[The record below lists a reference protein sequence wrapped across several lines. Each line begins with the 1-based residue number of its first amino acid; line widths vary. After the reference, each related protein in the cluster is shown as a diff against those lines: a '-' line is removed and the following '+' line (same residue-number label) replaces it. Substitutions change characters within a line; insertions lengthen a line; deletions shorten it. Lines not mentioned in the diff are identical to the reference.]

1 MRKRF
6 AALLTII
13 CLAVSVVGL
22 TGCGSQTS
30 AAEEGEMNAVCYA
43 IAPTANSQGLNMSSP
58 LVQDTIYDTI
68 LNYGYVS
75 VVVVDGKSEMVAADS
90 YDIDAQYKK
99 ASKSKLKTDAR
110 AKATNLI
117 TYMESQV
124 ANDAQVDYL
133 EGLRMAVRSL
143 SSLEGY
149 DSKTIVVIG
158 TGLSTQ
164 GTLNFQNNLLSVEP
178 EAVLDQL
185 EEKDEIPDFTGIT
198 VVWQQMGDVA
208 SPQQDLSQTQRKRLQ
223 EIWGGIVERG
233 GGTFV
238 YNDIMANPVDTEVTY
253 PAVDTVELPAETPVD
268 FDVAMFDTG
277 DESLLEEPV
286 MLTEEQVSFVPDKAA
301 YLDEDEA
308 VATIQPIADYLLEH
322 EQITILLAGTTAG
335 DKDSDY
341 TMTLSQKRADAVRS
355 TLVQLGVSESRIVT
369 VGLGSSDPWHVY
381 GVGYEG
387 NIASRNRKVVL
398 LDASSDMAKEI
409 LCEGGS

>member
-6 AALLTII
+6 AAILTII
-13 CLAVSVVGL
+13 CLAVSAVGL

-30 AAEEGEMNAVCYA
+30 VAEEGGMNAVCYA
-43 IAPTANSQGLNMSSP
+43 IAPTANSQGLNMSSS

-75 VVVVDGKSEMVAADS
+75 VVVVDGESEMVAADS

-99 ASKSKLKTDAR
+99 ASKDKLKTDAR

-117 TYMESQV
+117 TYMEGQV

-185 EEKDEIPDFTGIT
+185 EEKDDIPDFTGIT

-208 SPQQDLSQTQRKRLQ
+208 LPQQDLSQTQRKRLQ

-238 YNDIMANPVDTEVTY
+238 YNDIMANPVDTEATY

-268 FDVAMFDTG
+268 FNAAMFDTG
-277 DESLLEEPV
+277 DERLLEEPV
-286 MLTEEQVSFVPDKAA
+286 MLTEEQVSFVPDKAT

-322 EQITILLAGTTAG
+322 EQITVLLAGTTAG
-335 DKDSDY
+335 DEDSDY

-355 TLVQLGVSESRIVT
+355 TLVQLGVDESRIVT
-369 VGLGSSDPWHVY
+369 MGLGSSDPWHVY
-381 GVGYEG
+381 GAGYEG
-387 NIASRNRKVVL
+387 SIASGNRKVVL
-398 LDASSDMAKEI
+398 LDASSDTAKEI
-409 LCEGGS
+409 LSE

>member
-6 AALLTII
+6 AAILTII
-13 CLAVSVVGL
+13 CLAVSAVGL

-30 AAEEGEMNAVCYA
+30 VAEEGGMNAVCYA

-75 VVVVDGKSEMVAADS
+75 VVVVDGESEMVAADS

-99 ASKSKLKTDAR
+99 ASKDKLKTDAR

-117 TYMESQV
+117 TYMEGQV

-133 EGLRMAVRSL
+133 DGLRMAVRSL

-185 EEKDEIPDFTGIT
+185 EKKAEIPDFTGIT

-208 SPQQDLSQTQRKRLQ
+208 LPQQDLSQTQRKRLQ

-238 YNDIMANPVDTEVTY
+238 YNDIMANPVDSEATY

-268 FDVAMFDTG
+268 FDAAMFDTG

-286 MLTEEQVSFVPDKAA
+286 MLTEEQVSFVPDKAT

-322 EQITILLAGTTAG
+322 EQITVLLAGTTAG
-335 DKDSDY
+335 DEDSDY

-355 TLVQLGVSESRIVT
+355 TLVQLGVDESRIVT
-369 VGLGSSDPWHVY
+369 MGLGSSDPWHVY
-381 GVGYEG
+381 GAGYEG
-387 NIASRNRKVVL
+387 SIASGNRKVVL
-398 LDASSDMAKEI
+398 LDASSDTAKEI
-409 LCEGGS
+409 LSE

>member
-6 AALLTII
+6 AAILTII
-13 CLAVSVVGL
+13 CLAVSAVGL

-30 AAEEGEMNAVCYA
+30 VAEEGGMNAVCYA
-43 IAPTANSQGLNMSSP
+43 IAPTANSQGLNMSSS

-75 VVVVDGKSEMVAADS
+75 VVVVDGESEMVAADS

-99 ASKSKLKTDAR
+99 ASKDKLKTDAR

-117 TYMESQV
+117 TYMEGQV

-208 SPQQDLSQTQRKRLQ
+208 LPQQDLSQTQRKRLQ

-238 YNDIMANPVDTEVTY
+238 YNDIMANPVDTEATY

-268 FDVAMFDTG
+268 FNAAMFDTG
-277 DESLLEEPV
+277 DERLLEEPV
-286 MLTEEQVSFVPDKAA
+286 MLTEEQVSFVPDKAT

-322 EQITILLAGTTAG
+322 EQITVLLAGTTAG
-335 DKDSDY
+335 DEDSDY

-355 TLVQLGVSESRIVT
+355 TLVQVGVDESRIVT
-369 VGLGSSDPWHVY
+369 MGLGSSDPWHVY
-381 GVGYEG
+381 GAGYEG
-387 NIASRNRKVVL
+387 SIASGNRKVVL
-398 LDASSDMAKEI
+398 LDASSDTAKEI
-409 LCEGGS
+409 LSE

>member
-1 MRKRF
+1 MKKRF
-6 AALLTII
+6 TALFLTI
-13 CLAVSVVGL
+13 CLAVSAVGF
-22 TGCGSQTS
+22 TGCGDQTS
-30 AAEEGEMNAVCYA
+30 AETTSSMNAVCYA

-68 LNYGYVS
+68 LEYGYIS
-75 VVVVDGKSEMVAADS
+75 VVVVDGEPEMVAADS

-99 ASKSKLKTDAR
+99 ASKEKLKTDAR

-117 TYMESQV
+117 AYMESQV

-149 DSKTIVVIG
+149 DSKTIVVVG

-185 EEKDEIPDFTGIT
+185 EEKNEIPDFTGIT

-208 SPQQDLSQTQRKRLQ
+208 SPQEDLSQTQRKRLQ
-223 EIWGGIVERG
+223 EIWSGIVERG

-238 YNDIMANPVDTEVTY
+238 YNDIMANPVDTEASY
-253 PAVDTVELPAETPVD
+253 PAVDTVDLPTETPIG
-268 FDVAMFDTG
+268 FDETMFDTE
-277 DESLLEEPV
+277 DESILEEPV
-286 MLTEEQVSFVPDKAA
+286 ILPEEQVSFVPDKST
-301 YLDEDEA
+301 YLNEEEA
-308 VATIQPIADYLLEH
+308 VATIQPIADYLIEH
-322 EQITILLAGTTAG
+322 EQIKLLLAGTTAG
-335 DKDSDY
+335 DEDSDY
-341 TMTLSQKRADAVRS
+341 TMKLSKERADAVRN
-355 TLVQLGVSESRIVT
+355 TLIQFGVDESRIVT

-381 GVGYEG
+381 GAGYEG
-387 NIASRNRKVVL
+387 SIASENRKVVL
-398 LDASSDMAKEI
+398 LDASSDTAKEI
-409 LCEGGS
+409 LSE

>member
-6 AALLTII
+6 AAILTII
-13 CLAVSVVGL
+13 CLAVSAVGL

-30 AAEEGEMNAVCYA
+30 VAEEGGMNAVCYA
-43 IAPTANSQGLNMSSP
+43 IAPTANSQGLNMSSS
-58 LVQDTIYDTI
+58 LVQNTIYDTI

-75 VVVVDGKSEMVAADS
+75 VVVVDGESEMVAADS

-99 ASKSKLKTDAR
+99 ASKDKLKTDAR

-117 TYMESQV
+117 TYMEGQV

-208 SPQQDLSQTQRKRLQ
+208 LPQQDLSQTQRKRLQ

-238 YNDIMANPVDTEVTY
+238 YNDIMANPVDTEATY

-268 FDVAMFDTG
+268 FNAAMFDTG
-277 DESLLEEPV
+277 DERLLEEPV
-286 MLTEEQVSFVPDKAA
+286 MLTEEQVSFVPDKAT

-322 EQITILLAGTTAG
+322 EQITVLLAGTTAG
-335 DKDSDY
+335 DEDSDY

-355 TLVQLGVSESRIVT
+355 TLVQLGVDESRIVT
-369 VGLGSSDPWHVY
+369 MGLGSSDPWHVY
-381 GVGYEG
+381 GAGYEG
-387 NIASRNRKVVL
+387 SIASGNRKVVL
-398 LDASSDMAKEI
+398 LDASSDTAKEI
-409 LCEGGS
+409 LSE

>member
-6 AALLTII
+6 AAILTII
-13 CLAVSVVGL
+13 CLAVSAVGL

-30 AAEEGEMNAVCYA
+30 VAEEGGMNAVCYA
-43 IAPTANSQGLNMSSP
+43 IAPTANSQGLNMSSS

-75 VVVVDGKSEMVAADS
+75 VVVVDGESEMVAADS

-99 ASKSKLKTDAR
+99 ASKDKLKTDAR

-117 TYMESQV
+117 TYMEGQV

-208 SPQQDLSQTQRKRLQ
+208 LPQQDLSQTQRKRLQ

-238 YNDIMANPVDTEVTY
+238 YNDIMANPVDTEATY

-268 FDVAMFDTG
+268 FNAAMFDTG
-277 DESLLEEPV
+277 DERLLP
-286 MLTEEQVSFVPDKAA
+286 FID
-301 YLDEDEA
+301 
-308 VATIQPIADYLLEH
+308 
-322 EQITILLAGTTAG
+322 
-335 DKDSDY
+335 
-341 TMTLSQKRADAVRS
+341 
-355 TLVQLGVSESRIVT
+355 
-369 VGLGSSDPWHVY
+369 
-381 GVGYEG
+381 
-387 NIASRNRKVVL
+387 
-398 LDASSDMAKEI
+398 
-409 LCEGGS
+409 

>member
-6 AALLTII
+6 AAILTII
-13 CLAVSVVGL
+13 CLVVSAVGL

-30 AAEEGEMNAVCYA
+30 VAEEGGMNAVCYA

-75 VVVVDGKSEMVAADS
+75 VVVVDGESEMVAADS

-99 ASKSKLKTDAR
+99 ASKDKLKTDAR

-117 TYMESQV
+117 TYMEGQV

-143 SSLEGY
+143 SSLKGY

-185 EEKDEIPDFTGIT
+185 EEKDEIPDFTDIT

-208 SPQQDLSQTQRKRLQ
+208 LPQQDLSQTQRKRLQ

-238 YNDIMANPVDTEVTY
+238 YNDIMANPVDTEATY

-268 FDVAMFDTG
+268 FDAAMFDTG

-286 MLTEEQVSFVPDKAA
+286 MLTEEQVSFVPDKAT

-308 VATIQPIADYLLEH
+308 VVTIQPIADYLLEH
-322 EQITILLAGTTAG
+322 EQITVLLAGTTAG
-335 DKDSDY
+335 DEDSDY
-341 TMTLSQKRADAVRS
+341 TMILSQKRADAVRS
-355 TLVQLGVSESRIVT
+355 TLVQLGVDESRIVT
-369 VGLGSSDPWHVY
+369 MGLGSSDPWHVY
-381 GVGYEG
+381 GAGYEG
-387 NIASRNRKVVL
+387 SIASGNRKVVL
-398 LDASSDMAKEI
+398 LDASSDTAKEI
-409 LCEGGS
+409 LSE

>member
-6 AALLTII
+6 AAILTII
-13 CLAVSVVGL
+13 CLAVSAVGL

-30 AAEEGEMNAVCYA
+30 VAEEGGMNAVCYA
-43 IAPTANSQGLNMSSP
+43 IAPTANSQGLNMSSS

-75 VVVVDGKSEMVAADS
+75 VVVVDGESEMGAADS

-99 ASKSKLKTDAR
+99 ASKDKLKTDAR

-117 TYMESQV
+117 TYMEGQV

-208 SPQQDLSQTQRKRLQ
+208 LPQQDLSQTQRKRLQ

-238 YNDIMANPVDTEVTY
+238 YNDIMANPVDTEATY

-268 FDVAMFDTG
+268 FNAAMFDTG
-277 DESLLEEPV
+277 DERLLEEPV
-286 MLTEEQVSFVPDKAA
+286 MLTEEQVSFVPDKAT

-322 EQITILLAGTTAG
+322 EQITVLLAGTTAG
-335 DKDSDY
+335 DEDSDY

-355 TLVQLGVSESRIVT
+355 TLVQLGVDESRIVT
-369 VGLGSSDPWHVY
+369 MGLGSSDPWHVY
-381 GVGYEG
+381 GAGYEG
-387 NIASRNRKVVL
+387 SIASGNRKVVL
-398 LDASSDMAKEI
+398 LDASSDTAKEI
-409 LCEGGS
+409 LSE

>member
-6 AALLTII
+6 AAILTII
-13 CLAVSVVGL
+13 CLAVSAVGL

-30 AAEEGEMNAVCYA
+30 VAEEGGMNAVCYA

-75 VVVVDGKSEMVAADS
+75 VVVVDGESEMVAADS

-99 ASKSKLKTDAR
+99 ASKDKLKTDAR

-117 TYMESQV
+117 TYMEGQV

-143 SSLEGY
+143 SSLKGY

-208 SPQQDLSQTQRKRLQ
+208 LPQQDLSQTQRRRLQ

-238 YNDIMANPVDTEVTY
+238 YNDIMANPVDTEATY

-268 FDVAMFDTG
+268 FNAAMFDTG

-286 MLTEEQVSFVPDKAA
+286 MLTEEQVSFVPDKAS

-308 VATIQPIADYLLEH
+308 VAMIQPIADYLLEH
-322 EQITILLAGTTAG
+322 EQITVLLAGTTAG
-335 DKDSDY
+335 DEDSDY

-355 TLVQLGVSESRIVT
+355 TLVQLGVDESRIVT
-369 VGLGSSDPWHVY
+369 MGLGSSDPWHVY
-381 GVGYEG
+381 GAGYEG
-387 NIASRNRKVVL
+387 SIASGNRKVVL
-398 LDASSDMAKEI
+398 LDASSDTAKEI
-409 LCEGGS
+409 LSE

>member
-6 AALLTII
+6 AAILTII
-13 CLAVSVVGL
+13 CLAVSAVGL

-30 AAEEGEMNAVCYA
+30 VAEEGGMNAVCYA
-43 IAPTANSQGLNMSSP
+43 IAPTANSQGLNMSSS

-75 VVVVDGKSEMVAADS
+75 VVVVDGESEMVAADS

-99 ASKSKLKTDAR
+99 ASKDKLKTDAR
-110 AKATNLI
+110 AKAINLI
-117 TYMESQV
+117 TYMEGQV

-208 SPQQDLSQTQRKRLQ
+208 LPQQDLSQTQRKRLQ

-238 YNDIMANPVDTEVTY
+238 YNDIMANPVDTEATY

-268 FDVAMFDTG
+268 FNAAMFDTG
-277 DESLLEEPV
+277 DERLLEEPV
-286 MLTEEQVSFVPDKAA
+286 MLTEEQVSFVPDKAT

-322 EQITILLAGTTAG
+322 EQITVLLAGTTAG
-335 DKDSDY
+335 DEDSDY

-355 TLVQLGVSESRIVT
+355 TLVQLGVDESRIVT
-369 VGLGSSDPWHVY
+369 MGLGSSDPWHVY
-381 GVGYEG
+381 GAGYEG
-387 NIASRNRKVVL
+387 SIASGNRKVVL
-398 LDASSDMAKEI
+398 LDASSDTAKEI
-409 LCEGGS
+409 LSE

>member
-6 AALLTII
+6 AAILTII
-13 CLAVSVVGL
+13 CLAVSAVGL

-30 AAEEGEMNAVCYA
+30 VAEEGGMNAVCYA
-43 IAPTANSQGLNMSSP
+43 IAPTANSQGLNMSSS

-75 VVVVDGKSEMVAADS
+75 VVVVDGESEMVAADS

-99 ASKSKLKTDAR
+99 ASKDKLKTDAR

-117 TYMESQV
+117 TYMEGQV

-208 SPQQDLSQTQRKRLQ
+208 LPQQDLSQTQRKRLQ

-238 YNDIMANPVDTEVTY
+238 YNDIMANPVDTEATY

-268 FDVAMFDTG
+268 FNAAMFDTG
-277 DESLLEEPV
+277 DERLLEEPV
-286 MLTEEQVSFVPDKAA
+286 MLTEEQVSFVPDKAT

-322 EQITILLAGTTAG
+322 EQITVLLAGTTAG
-335 DKDSDY
+335 DEDSDY

-355 TLVQLGVSESRIVT
+355 TLVQLGVDESRIVT
-369 VGLGSSDPWHVY
+369 MGLGSSDPWHVY
-381 GVGYEG
+381 GAGYEG
-387 NIASRNRKVVL
+387 SIASGNRKVVL
-398 LDASSDMAKEI
+398 LDASSATAKEI
-409 LCEGGS
+409 LSE

>member
-6 AALLTII
+6 AAILTII
-13 CLAVSVVGL
+13 CLAVSAVGL

-30 AAEEGEMNAVCYA
+30 VAEEGGMNAVCYA
-43 IAPTANSQGLNMSSP
+43 IAPTANSQGLNMSSS

-75 VVVVDGKSEMVAADS
+75 VVVVDGESEMVAADS

-99 ASKSKLKTDAR
+99 ASKDKLKTDAR

-117 TYMESQV
+117 TYMEGQV

-133 EGLRMAVRSL
+133 EGPTMAVRSL
-143 SSLEGY
+143 PSLEGY

-208 SPQQDLSQTQRKRLQ
+208 LPQQDLSQTQRKRLQ

-238 YNDIMANPVDTEVTY
+238 YNDIMANPVDTEATY

-268 FDVAMFDTG
+268 FNAAMFDTG
-277 DESLLEEPV
+277 DERLLEEPV
-286 MLTEEQVSFVPDKAA
+286 MLTEEQVSFVPDKAT
-301 YLDEDEA
+301 YLDEEEA

-322 EQITILLAGTTAG
+322 EQITVLLAGTTAG
-335 DKDSDY
+335 DEDSDY

-355 TLVQLGVSESRIVT
+355 TLVQLGVDESRIVT
-369 VGLGSSDPWHVY
+369 MGLGSSDPWHVY
-381 GVGYEG
+381 GAGYEG
-387 NIASRNRKVVL
+387 SIASGNRKVVL
-398 LDASSDMAKEI
+398 LDASSDTAKEI
-409 LCEGGS
+409 LSE

>member
-1 MRKRF
+1 MKKGF
-6 AALLTII
+6 AVLFTTI
-13 CLAVSVVGL
+13 CLAASAVGL

-30 AAEEGEMNAVCYA
+30 AEETSGMNAVCYA

-68 LNYGYVS
+68 LEYGYIS
-75 VVVVDGKSEMVAADS
+75 VLVVDGEPEMVAADS

-99 ASKSKLKTDAR
+99 ASKEKLKTDAR

-117 TYMESQV
+117 AYMESQV

-143 SSLEGY
+143 SSLKGY

-185 EEKDEIPDFTGIT
+185 EEKNEIPDFTGIT

-208 SPQQDLSQTQRKRLQ
+208 SPQEDLSQTQRKRLQ

-233 GGTFV
+233 NGTFV
-238 YNDIMANPVDTEVTY
+238 FNDIMANPVDTEVSY
-253 PAVDTVELPAETPVD
+253 PAVDTVELPTESPVG
-268 FDVAMFDTG
+268 FDEVMFHTE
-277 DESLLEEPV
+277 DEGILEEPV
-286 MLTEEQVSFVPDKAA
+286 MLTEEQVSFVPDKAT
-301 YLDEDEA
+301 YLNEEEA
-308 VATIQPIADYLLEH
+308 VATIQPIADYLIEH
-322 EQITILLAGTTAG
+322 EQITVLLAGTTAG
-335 DKDSDY
+335 DEDSDY
-341 TMTLSQKRADAVRS
+341 TMALSQERADAVRD
-355 TLVQLGVSESRIVT
+355 TLIKLGVDESRIVT
-369 VGLGSSDPWHVY
+369 VGLGSSNPWHVY
-381 GVGYEG
+381 AAGYEG
-387 NIASRNRKVVL
+387 SIASGNRKVVL
-398 LDASSDMAKEI
+398 LDASSDTAKEI
-409 LCEGGS
+409 LSE

>member
-1 MRKRF
+1 MKKRF
-6 AALLTII
+6 TALITTI
-13 CLAVSVVGL
+13 CLAVSAVGL

-30 AAEEGEMNAVCYA
+30 AEATSGMNAVCYA
-43 IAPTANSQGLNMSSP
+43 IAPTANSQGLNMNSP

-68 LNYGYVS
+68 LEYGYIS
-75 VVVVDGKSEMVAADS
+75 VVVVDGEPEMVAADS

-99 ASKSKLKTDAR
+99 ASKEKLKTDAR

-117 TYMESQV
+117 AYMESQV

-185 EEKDEIPDFTGIT
+185 EEKNEIPDFTGIT

-208 SPQQDLSQTQRKRLQ
+208 SPQEDLSQTQKKRLQ
-223 EIWGGIVERG
+223 EIWSGIVERG

-238 YNDIMANPVDTEVTY
+238 YNDIMANPVDTEVSY
-253 PAVDTVELPAETPVD
+253 PAVDTVDLPTETPIG
-268 FDVAMFDTG
+268 FDETMFDT
-277 DESLLEEPV
+277 ENASILEEPV
-286 MLTEEQVSFVPDKAA
+286 MLSEEQVSFVPDKST
-301 YLDEDEA
+301 YLNEEEA
-308 VATIQPIADYLLEH
+308 MATIQPIADYLIEH
-322 EQITILLAGTTAG
+322 EQITVLLAGTTAG
-335 DKDSDY
+335 DEDSDY
-341 TMTLSQKRADAVRS
+341 TMTLSRERADAVRD
-355 TLVQLGVSESRIVT
+355 TLIQFGVDESRIVT

-381 GVGYEG
+381 GAGYEG
-387 NIASRNRKVVL
+387 SIASGNRKVVL
-398 LDASSDMAKEI
+398 LDASSDTAKGI
-409 LCEGGS
+409 LSK

>member
-6 AALLTII
+6 AAILTII
-13 CLAVSVVGL
+13 CLAVSAVGL
-22 TGCGSQTS
+22 TGCGNQTS
-30 AAEEGEMNAVCYA
+30 VAEEGGMNAVCYA
-43 IAPTANSQGLNMSSP
+43 IAPTANSQGLNMSSS

-75 VVVVDGKSEMVAADS
+75 VVVVDGESEMVAADS

-99 ASKSKLKTDAR
+99 ASKDKLKTDAR

-117 TYMESQV
+117 TYMEGQV

-208 SPQQDLSQTQRKRLQ
+208 LPQQDLSQTQRKRLQ

-238 YNDIMANPVDTEVTY
+238 YNDIMANPVDTEATY

-268 FDVAMFDTG
+268 FNAAMFDTG
-277 DESLLEEPV
+277 DERLLEEPV
-286 MLTEEQVSFVPDKAA
+286 MLTEEQVSFVPDKAT

-322 EQITILLAGTTAG
+322 EQITVLLAGTTAG
-335 DKDSDY
+335 DEDSDY

-355 TLVQLGVSESRIVT
+355 TLVQLGVDESRIVT
-369 VGLGSSDPWHVY
+369 MGLGSSDPWHVY
-381 GVGYEG
+381 GAGYEG
-387 NIASRNRKVVL
+387 SIASGNRKVVL
-398 LDASSDMAKEI
+398 LDASSDTAKEI
-409 LCEGGS
+409 LSE

>member
-6 AALLTII
+6 AAILTII
-13 CLAVSVVGL
+13 CLAVSAVGL

-30 AAEEGEMNAVCYA
+30 VAEEGGMNAVCYA
-43 IAPTANSQGLNMSSP
+43 IAPTANSQGLNMSSS

-75 VVVVDGKSEMVAADS
+75 VVVVDGESEMVAADS

-99 ASKSKLKTDAR
+99 ASKDKLKTDAR

-117 TYMESQV
+117 TYMEGQV

-208 SPQQDLSQTQRKRLQ
+208 LPQQDLSQTQRKRLQ

-238 YNDIMANPVDTEVTY
+238 YNDIMANPVDTEATY

-268 FDVAMFDTG
+268 FNAAMFDTG
-277 DESLLEEPV
+277 DERLLEEPV
-286 MLTEEQVSFVPDKAA
+286 MLTEEQVSFVPDKVT

-322 EQITILLAGTTAG
+322 EQITVLLAGTTAG
-335 DKDSDY
+335 DEDSDY

-355 TLVQLGVSESRIVT
+355 TLVQLGVDESRIVT
-369 VGLGSSDPWHVY
+369 MGLGSSDPWHVY
-381 GVGYEG
+381 GAGYEG
-387 NIASRNRKVVL
+387 SIASGNRKVVL
-398 LDASSDMAKEI
+398 LDASSDTAKEI
-409 LCEGGS
+409 LSE

>member
-6 AALLTII
+6 AAILTII
-13 CLAVSVVGL
+13 CLAVSAVGL

-30 AAEEGEMNAVCYA
+30 VAEEGGMNAVCYA

-75 VVVVDGKSEMVAADS
+75 VVVVDGESEMVAADS

-99 ASKSKLKTDAR
+99 ASKDKLKTDAR

-117 TYMESQV
+117 TYMEGQV

-185 EEKDEIPDFTGIT
+185 EEKNEIPDFTGIT

-208 SPQQDLSQTQRKRLQ
+208 LPQQDLSQTQRKRLQ

-238 YNDIMANPVDTEVTY
+238 YNDIMANPVDTEATY

-268 FDVAMFDTG
+268 FNAAMFDTG
-277 DESLLEEPV
+277 DERFLEEPV
-286 MLTEEQVSFVPDKAA
+286 MLTEEQVSFVPDKAT

-322 EQITILLAGTTAG
+322 EQITVLLAGTTAG
-335 DKDSDY
+335 DEDSDY

-355 TLVQLGVSESRIVT
+355 TLVQLGVDESRIVT
-369 VGLGSSDPWHVY
+369 MGLGSSDPWHVY
-381 GVGYEG
+381 GAGYEDS
-387 NIASRNRKVVL
+387 IASGNRKVVL
-398 LDASSDMAKEI
+398 LDASSDTAKEI
-409 LCEGGS
+409 LSE

>member
-1 MRKRF
+1 MKNRM
-6 AALLTII
+6 AALLTTI
-13 CLAVSVVGL
+13 CLAASAAGL
-22 TGCGSQTS
+22 TGCGSQASAKETS
-30 AAEEGEMNAVCYA
+30 GMNAVCYA

-68 LNYGYVS
+68 LDYGYIS
-75 VVVVDGKSEMVAADS
+75 VVVVDGDPELAAADS
-90 YDIDAQYKK
+90 YDIDSQYKK
-99 ASKSKLKTDAR
+99 ASKEKLKTDAR

-117 TYMESQV
+117 AYMESQV

-149 DSKTIVVIG
+149 DSRTIVVIG

-185 EEKDEIPDFTGIT
+185 EEKNEIPDFTGIT

-208 SPQQDLSQTQRKRLQ
+208 SPQQELSQTQRKRLQ

-238 YNDIMANPVDTEVTY
+238 YNDIMANPVDTEAAY
-253 PAVDTVELPAETPVD
+253 PPVDTVELPAETPVE
-268 FDVAMFDTG
+268 FDEELLGTA
-277 DESLLEEPV
+277 DESLLQEPV
-286 MLTEEQVSFVPDKAA
+286 MLTEEQVSFVPDQAA
-301 YLDEDEA
+301 YLDEEEA
-308 VATIQPIADYLLEH
+308 VTTIRPIADYLIEND
-322 EQITILLAGTTAG
+322 QITILLAGTTAG
-335 DKDSDY
+335 DENNDY
-341 TMTLSQKRADAVRS
+341 SMTLSQERADAVRD
-355 TLVQLGVSESRIVT
+355 TLIHLGVEESRIVT

-381 GVGYEG
+381 GAGYEG
-387 NIASRNRKVVL
+387 SIASGNRKVVL
-398 LDASSDMAKEI
+398 LDASSDTAKAI
-409 LCEGGS
+409 LSK